1 MEKKNII
8 RIKEQNPNQKKNDEK
23 KMKIPS
29 YLLNLNHHKPYKG
42 PDGYLHCGS
51 CRRRYEPGHICER
64 PCK

>member
-8 RIKEQNPNQKKNDEK
+8 RIKEQNPNQKKNGEK

-29 YLLNLNHHKPYKG
+29 YLQSNHHKPYKG
-42 PDGYLHCGS
+42 PDGYLHCWS

>member
-29 YLLNLNHHKPYKG
+29 YLLNHHKPYKG
-42 PDGYLHCGS
+42 PDGYLHCWS